1 MTVLWTRAPKLIYKM
16 VNKITIK
23 HPVHDH
29 MNLQKNIKEVTGGRE
44 QNGSEIS
51 VW

>member
-16 VNKITIK
+16 VNEITNK

-29 MNLQKNIKEVTGGRE
+29 MNLQKNIKEVTEGRE
-44 QNGSEIS
+44 QNGRERS